1 MLLLCLILFI
11 LLVYFWLAQIQRR
24 KKTFRY
30 RRAPLAPADS
40 EAAAQNQGQVRIGQP
55 KPQWVVKEVLR
66 IKALMGKQAGCRTV
80 AHTFNRLHA
89 PQSVGK
95 TYVHEVIQ
103 THQLELLNLT
113 RDLRGQTPKAL
124 PTHAVWAMDVTHVAA
139 CGKPQTC
146 LGILDHGSRLCI
158 RLTTLINKRSWT
170 LLGYLCLAIGQY
182 GKPRAV
188 RTDNEAIFNSFVFTT
203 FLKLAGIRKQTTPV
217 CAPWCN
223 GRIERFFSTIKPWLR
238 QLVHQSISD
247 VQNALQEAAWFYN
260 HVRPHQNLKGL
271 TPKEARDGLVPEDLH
286 QGARDTLFVQT
297 LDGVLCGYW
306 IRR

>member
-1 MLLLCLILFI
+1 MECLPIPGTSSPSARHTRLLP
-11 LLVYFWLAQIQRR
+11 V
-24 KKTFRY
+24 
-30 RRAPLAPADS
+30 
-40 EAAAQNQGQVRIGQP
+40 
-55 KPQWVVKEVLR
+55 
-66 IKALMGKQAGCRTV
+66 CR
-80 AHTFNRLHA
+80 
-89 PQSVGK
+89 G
-95 TYVHEVIQ
+95 
-103 THQLELLNLT
+103 LELIDGKRL
-113 RDLRGQTPKAL
+113 D
-124 PTHAVWAMDVTHVAA
+124 THAVCVMDLNLVAA
-139 CGKPQTC
+139 CGKPQAC
-146 LGILDHGSRLCI
+146 LGILDHGSRLCV
-158 RLTTLINKRSWT
+158 RLTTLVNKRSWT
-170 LLGYLCLAIGQY
+170 LLGHLRLAIGQH

-223 GRIERFFSTIKPWLR
+223 GRIERFFGTIKPWLR

-271 TPKEARDGLVPEDLH
+271 TPKEAWDGLAPEDLH
-286 QGARDTLFVQT
+286 RGARDALLVQT